1 MLQRRHSEIDNSVFG
16 MNFRGPE
23 SEFGRI
29 CLAGAKRPGKNVLKL
44 GIVVDELQQGFTVR
58 PVLTD
63 AEQIFGGGIQCR
75 DQQVLIEKNDP
86 GV

>member
-16 MNFRGPE
+16 MNLVWAEP
-23 SEFGRI
+23 EFGRI
-29 CLAGAKRPGKNVLKL
+29 CLAGANRARKNILKL
-44 GIVVDELQQGFTVR
+44 GFVVDELQQGFSVR

-63 AEQIFGGGIQCR
+63 AEQIFGSGIQCR
-75 DQQVLIEKNDP
+75 DQQVLIEKNDT